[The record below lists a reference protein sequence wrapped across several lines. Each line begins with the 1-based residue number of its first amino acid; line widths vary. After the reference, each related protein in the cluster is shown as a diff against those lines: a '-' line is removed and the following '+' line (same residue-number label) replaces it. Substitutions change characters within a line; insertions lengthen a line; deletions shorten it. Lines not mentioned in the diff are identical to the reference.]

1 MQEPLQQRIDDA
13 FNRSLTEF
21 PVYCKTKQ
29 DTDNMQF
36 MHAHDGYEFHFS
48 YSSGGTC
55 MVEEQVYAF
64 HPGKLTIIRPHTF
77 HFIRPARADA
87 YKRIILSVEEAYLAS
102 LFRQEPALDGIFG
115 GWFRADGAD
124 AGGNDPT
131 AAVMQLAFR
140 SREDAAA
147 IEHILQQIEKEL
159 EQRKTNYE
167 LMVKSGLIGL
177 LVALGRQ
184 KDEAAVVPSLPE
196 TYREA
201 MEQAAAH
208 ITACCGDNLSTAEL
222 ARRFHLSVSYFNKLF
237 KLHTG
242 CTPHQFQ
249 TLQRINAAK
258 ALLSENQLPI
268 TEISM
273 RLGYGELA
281 YFSRSFRSVTGL
293 SPSAYR
299 AGRRKP

>member
-1 MQEPLQQRIDDA
+1 MEERLQQRVDDA

-55 MVEEQVYAF
+55 LVEEQEYAF
-64 HPGKLTIIRPHTF
+64 HPGKVTIIRPHTF
-77 HFIRPARADA
+77 HFIRPARVDA
-87 YKRIILSVEEAYLAS
+87 YKRVILSVEEAYLAA
-102 LFRQEPALDGIFG
+102 LIRQEPELAALFG
-115 GWFRADGAD
+115 GWFRADGAGAED
-124 AGGNDPT
+124 DRQP
-131 AAVMQLAFR
+131 AALMQLAFR

-147 IEHILQQIEKEL
+147 MEFILQQIEKEL
-159 EQRKTNYE
+159 GLRKANYE
-167 LMVKSGLIGL
+167 LMVKSALIGL

-184 KDEAAVVPSLPE
+184 NDEAEAVPSLPE
-196 TYREA
+196 THREA

-208 ITACCGDNLSTAEL
+208 ITAYCGENLSVAEL

-237 KLHTG
+237 KLHSG

-258 ALLSENQLPI
+258 ELLGEGTLPI
-268 TEISM
+268 TEISL

-281 YFSRSFRSVTGL
+281 TFSRTFRSVAGV

-299 AGRRKP
+299 SGQRP